1 MDRLPAY
8 IMVLALKLNKDTP
21 YKNVTKLL
29 NDYFKGLPS
38 IPYTDYLADS
48 KNIYYILPDSYVIAT
63 SLNNIYDFVVNNL
76 DMDIFRYATYSHIWG
91 DDPNLLPTYTLGCY
105 NVPGTQRLPPR
116 ITINANVVEK
126 LKSISED
133 YYD

>member
-8 IMVLALKLNKDTP
+8 IIVLALQLNKDII
-21 YKNVTKLL
+21 YKDINKLL
-29 NDYFKGLPS
+29 NTYFEGLPN

-48 KNIYYILPDSYVIAT
+48 KNIYYILPDSCIIAK
-63 SLNNIYDFVVNNL
+63 SLNNIFDFLANNL
-76 DMDIFRYATYSHIWG
+76 DMGIFRYATYAHIWG
-91 DDPNLLPTYTLGCY
+91 DDPKILPTYTLGYC
-105 NVPGTQRLPPR
+105 NAWSTQKFPPR

-133 YYD
+133 YYE

>member
-1 MDRLPAY
+1 MDRLPAW
-8 IMVLALKLNKDTP
+8 IMVLALKLNKDIL
-21 YKNVTKLL
+21 YKNITKLL
-29 NDYFKGLPS
+29 NDYFEGLPS

-48 KNIYYILPDSYVIAT
+48 ENIYYILPDSCIIAK
-63 SLNNIYDFVVNNL
+63 SLNKIFDCLANNL
-76 DMDIFRYATYSHIWG
+76 DIDIIRYTTYSHIWG

-105 NVPGTQRLPPR
+105 NVVGTQRFPPL